1 LTTGREDLEAGRAT
15 SARASIVAETH
26 LRGWRIDRACPSVPR
41 APPAG
46 RRDRPWFPAGTPRRA
61 VRCDETPPS
70 RPTDAAAKNVDE
82 RFVPPRALFRDWPSP
97 GNGHTASRT
106 THARS
111 FAMVLAKGKLGDPK
125 DPAGVVKF
133 KRPVR
138 RALRRDLSPASFRHF
153 SRASPPPRGAPSTH
167 PAPPRPIR
175 RNSSTMRSRRT
186 CGRSALSSSAS
197 SASP

>member
-1 LTTGREDLEAGRAT
+1 MPLMTRDREDSDAGRAT

-26 LRGWRIDRACPSVPR
+26 LRGWRTDRACPSAPR

-46 RRDRPWFPAGTPRRA
+46 RRDRPWFPAGTTRRA

-70 RPTDAAAKNVDE
+70 RPTAARKFVRE
-82 RFVPPRALFRDWPSP
+82 RFVPPRALFRDWPSS
-97 GNGHTASRT
+97 GNAHTANRT

-167 PAPPRPIR
+167 SPPRVR
-175 RNSSTMRSRRT
+175 FAETQVR
-186 CGRSALSSSAS
+186 
-197 SASP
+197 